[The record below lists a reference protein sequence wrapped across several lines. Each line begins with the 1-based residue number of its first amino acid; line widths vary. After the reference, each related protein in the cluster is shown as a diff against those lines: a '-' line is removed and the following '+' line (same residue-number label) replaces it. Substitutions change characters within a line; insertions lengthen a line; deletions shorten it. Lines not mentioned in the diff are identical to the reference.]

1 MGMIF
6 SAMFSGMRLR
16 HALNHQE
23 GYREEDRKGLYEPS
37 FRHEVILLHYYKGA
51 MAFSQLNCQLVTG
64 LCLDLMGYGCMF
76 LSCNLF
82 TGF

>member
-1 MGMIF
+1 MTFVAIL
-6 SAMFSGMRLR
+6 SRMRLR
-16 HALNHQE
+16 DVLNKQKHH
-23 GYREEDRKGLYEPS
+23 RDEDRKGLYEPS